1 MPAIVLSSDCSHY
14 YAKMIS
20 NPSLV
25 FKAQL
30 RDGQN
35 IVVEDYLDSYLW
47 LNKNTPDDARVLSWC
62 VRHRPHGTR

>member
-1 MPAIVLSSDCSHY
+1 MV
-14 YAKMIS
+14 S

-35 IVVEDYLDSYLW
+35 IVVEDYLDAYLW
-47 LNKNTPDDARVLSWC
+47 LNKNTPDDARVLSWY
-62 VRHRPHGTR
+62 VLEWMMGMSPQRVL